1 MIDLNHSSLDPYID
15 WSELDARVDGDHE
28 LIRELFELFQEVF
41 PQTLADLKSAADQ
54 GEAKRVQ
61 LAAHTLKG
69 MLANLSF
76 KRGASLATNIEDTV
90 HLGDAVMIAGAV
102 EAFEREMEPILSA
115 VRSFTKGRPQ

>member
-1 MIDLNHSSLDPYID
+1 MIDLNHSSLDPYIE

-41 PQTLADLKSAADQ
+41 PQTLADLKSAADR
-54 GEAKRVQ
+54 GEAKKVQ

-90 HLGDAVMIAGAV
+90 HLGDAVIIADAV

-115 VRSFTKGRPQ
+115 VRSFTKGQPQ